1 MRFDLNPRTFFY
13 IQKRENGY
21 LLHGLAIRTGNNI
34 PPVAMWKPPRNFDLA
49 RRFSSIDNA
58 VKVAK
63 EYGIAG
69 YDVIDRAGHVLYSN
83 TEESEVRRDA

>member
-1 MRFDLNPRTFFY
+1 MRFNEKPRTFFY

-21 LLHGLAIRTGNNI
+21 LLHGLAMGTGNNMAPI
-34 PPVAMWKPPRNFDLA
+34 AMWKPPRSFDWA

-69 YDVIDRAGHVLYSN
+69 YDVIDQAGRVLYSN
-83 TEESEVRRDA
+83 TDESEVRRDA